1 MKTSRIPSE
10 GYGSNCWLIC
20 DGDSGEYAIVD
31 PSAPVEIVM
40 AFLQKRG
47 LEYGKMKYV
56 LLTHGHFD
64 HILAADDVRDISHA
78 PLAVHSADAQC
89 LTDSMKNEYKY
100 FFRKELVMRPAE
112 IILKDSDQLYIG
124 NNKIKVMHTPGHTPG
139 SVCFITDDSIYS
151 GDTLFDM
158 SVGRTDLEGGDPA
171 ELQNSLR
178 RLAALDGDYT
188 LYPGHGSVSTLEKQR
203 LLNPYLR
210 EL

>member
-1 MKTSRIPSE
+1 
-10 GYGSNCWLIC
+10 
-20 DGDSGEYAIVD
+20 
-31 PSAPVEIVM
+31 
-40 AFLQKRG
+40 
-47 LEYGKMKYV
+47 
-56 LLTHGHFD
+56 
-64 HILAADDVRDISHA
+64 
-78 PLAVHSADAQC
+78 
-89 LTDSMKNEYKY
+89 
-100 FFRKELVMRPAE
+100 
-112 IILKDSDQLYIG
+112 
-124 NNKIKVMHTPGHTPG
+124 MHTPGHTPG